1 MQKSEKDENKN
12 CAKNNQKGS
21 IGLRLNSCTYC
32 CCISREHVELVDQV
46 DLFMMAGLRD
56 WWNTWSNWK
65 ICKFIWKYL
74 TNCKNIQKRLNLLN
88 MINIQ
93 RSKKQD
99 WLLSH
104 EKYDGIF
111 YEFLIMV
118 KRFIILWDQRRGG
131 PYHVFYQKE
140 KMCIFWWCCTT
151 HDKCQEQ
158 IKCQL
163 NLKDMKSMG

>member
-1 MQKSEKDENKN
+1 MPIKNEESDYVQWFLWLQSVKEVLHRKYSNQSLCLMQKSEKDENKN

-21 IGLRLNSCTYC
+21 IGLRLNSCTYF
-32 CCISREHVELVDQV
+32 CCISREHVELVDLE

-65 ICKFIWKYL
+65 ICKFIGKYL
-74 TNCKNIQKRLNLLN
+74 TNCKNRIKDWTWN
-88 MINIQ
+88 MISIP

-111 YEFLIMV
+111 YEFLT
-118 KRFIILWDQRRGG
+118 Q
-131 PYHVFYQKE
+131 
-140 KMCIFWWCCTT
+140 
-151 HDKCQEQ
+151 
-158 IKCQL
+158 
-163 NLKDMKSMG
+163 

>member
-21 IGLRLNSCTYC
+21 IGLRLNTCTNC

-111 YEFLIMV
+111 YEFLISV
-118 KRFIILWDQRRGG
+118 KVYYTLGSAQRR
-131 PYHVFYQKE
+131 PLSCVLPQTK
-140 KMCIFWWCCTT
+140 KMSIFWWCCTT
-151 HDKCQEQ
+151 YDKCQEH
-158 IKCQL
+158 IRCQL

>member
-32 CCISREHVELVDQV
+32 CCISREHVELVDLE

-74 TNCKNIQKRLNLLN
+74 TNCKNIQKKIELIEYDKYSEKQKTRLAFKSRKIWWHFLRILNLGKGLLYSGISAAAAPIMCFTTN
-88 MINIQ
+88 KKNEHILMVLYNI
-93 RSKKQD
+93 
-99 WLLSH
+99 W
-104 EKYDGIF
+104 
-111 YEFLIMV
+111 
-118 KRFIILWDQRRGG
+118 
-131 PYHVFYQKE
+131 
-140 KMCIFWWCCTT
+140 
-151 HDKCQEQ
+151 
-158 IKCQL
+158 
-163 NLKDMKSMG
+163 

>member
-21 IGLRLNSCTYC
+21 IGLRLNTCTNC

-74 TNCKNIQKRLNLLN
+74 TNCKNRIKDWTWN
-88 MINIQ
+88 MISIPK
-93 RSKKQD
+93 SKKTRLAFKSRKI
-99 WLLSH
+99 WWH
-104 EKYDGIF
+104 
-111 YEFLIMV
+111 FL
-118 KRFIILWDQRRGG
+118 RILNHGKEVYYTLGSAQRRPLSCVLPKGKNV
-131 PYHVFYQKE
+131 H
-140 KMCIFWWCCTT
+140 I
-151 HDKCQEQ
+151 
-158 IKCQL
+158 
-163 NLKDMKSMG
+163 